1 MPSVYFSE
9 LMQYK
14 CHPGQF
20 CVYSWFNAR
29 CLLKDCYIRAQRT
42 WVIQHI
48 NQWERYWISS
58 ADEIQ
63 LQSFYYTGR
72 QRFKGCQTDIR
83 CYRWSLVSVS
93 GLPLPPPSS
102 AWGSQMP
109 VCPRESS
116 ERSCPWREPGHDG
129 DSVNFSVIF
138 HSKISLVRKSHSHC
152 YKLSAITLL

>member
-1 MPSVYFSE
+1 
-9 LMQYK
+9 MQYK

-20 CVYSWFNAR
+20 CVYSWFNAQ

-72 QRFKGCQTDIR
+72 QRFKGCQTDIHTLLSMVSR
-83 CYRWSLVSVS
+83 KRVRSSMAASQFCMRISDASFPQRELRAFLSVEGTWSWRRHSV
-93 GLPLPPPSS
+93 
-102 AWGSQMP
+102 
-109 VCPRESS
+109 
-116 ERSCPWREPGHDG
+116 
-129 DSVNFSVIF
+129 SVNFSVIF
-138 HSKISLVRKSHSHC
+138 HSKISLVQKSHSHC
-152 YKLSAITLL
+152 YKFSAITLL